1 METEDTK
8 RSGPATGPGDASL
21 DGAVAT
27 LAVLSKEMEQ
37 ALVDLQGPLDALEL
51 VSETLELRHGTA
63 VAWLV
68 HTASNSA
75 GRLRENWEQL
85 HDLVRSSDACE
96 QPAAS
101 MPHTGRE

>member
-1 METEDTK
+1 METEDAK
-8 RSGPATGPGDASL
+8 RSGPATGPRDASC
-21 DGAVAT
+21 GNAAAT

-63 VAWLV
+63 IAWLV
-68 HTASNSA
+68 HIASDSA

-85 HDLVRSSDACE
+85 HDLVRSSDAPE
-96 QPAAS
+96 HQGTSMVHAA
-101 MPHTGRE
+101 RE